1 MCSGINLIH
10 AQYKPPLVATAYMY
24 VVTFDTIYIIS
35 CRISHIKCRIPH
47 NLLYSCF
54 SVQYLGVFDM
64 DNNEKQFNNSER
76 YRDLGCAISYY
87 RKRKGFT
94 QEQVAEQIG
103 ISRQHMGAIEAPNM
117 VRAISLD
124 VLFNIATVLEIEPY
138 LLLKFSP
145 DK

>member
-1 MCSGINLIH
+1 MYPWSICVQAWNNHPLIATIYMC
-10 AQYKPPLVATAYMY
+10 M
-24 VVTFDTIYIIS
+24 VTVDTMYIIS

-64 DNNEKQFNNSER
+64 NNNEKQFDNSER

-87 RKRKGFT
+87 RKRKGLT

>member
-1 MCSGINLIH
+1 MC
-10 AQYKPPLVATAYMY
+10 M
-24 VVTFDTIYIIS
+24 VTVDTMYIIS
-35 CRISHIKCRIPH
+35 CRISHIKCHTSH
-47 NLLYSCF
+47 NLYFLRF
-54 SVQYLGVFDM
+54 PVQYLGVLDM
-64 DNNEKQFNNSER
+64 TENIEKQFDNSER

-87 RKRKGFT
+87 RKRKGLT

-138 LLLKFSP
+138 MLLKFSP